1 MKSGTGLPSR
11 PFPRQSG
18 FTPGPDGLML
28 NDLILAA
35 HVLAAI
41 VWIGFGFYELWLGRF
56 FLANWDNPLGAPLAR
71 FIQRSDLAALIAT
84 MVVFLTG
91 LAMGVSHIDRLT
103 HELWLM
109 VKLGLMTAVL
119 GVVSFAVQPS
129 LDLGRQINALPAGPG
144 PVTEEIHEAYR
155 RIEPWNLVMRS
166 LAVLA
171 VVSSIFKMA

>member
-1 MKSGTGLPSR
+1 MTH
-11 PFPRQSG
+11 
-18 FTPGPDGLML
+18 DVV
-28 NDLILAA
+28 LAA

-71 FIQRSDLAALIAT
+71 FIHRSDLAALVAT

-91 LAMGVSHIDRLT
+91 LAMALSHVDRLT

-109 VKLGLMTAVL
+109 LKLGLTTAVL
-119 GVVSFAVQPS
+119 GVVSFSVQPS
-129 LDLGRQINALPAGPG
+129 LDLGRQINALPPGPG
-144 PVTEEIHEAYR
+144 PVTEEIRRAYS
-155 RIEPWNLVMRS
+155 RIEPWNLVMRT

-171 VVSSIFKMA
+171 VLASIFRTV